1 MCCIVCV
8 QDFGKYGFIRESDMA
23 AKQAE
28 FMLWAT
34 EVKGANVELLGRLE
48 EKELFKEYM
57 EDFNT
62 GTLKHRWAR
71 GDTGTWSPKGE
82 KPQHPRPTRRCRHM
96 ELTLTQAQAHQ
107 PGYQWHHISA
117 LFGWASDANSAAVQQ
132 SACGLDF

>member
-1 MCCIVCV
+1 V

-62 GTLKHRWAR
+62 GTLKHRWGR
-71 GDTGTWSPKGE
+71 GDTGIWSPKGE
-82 KPQHPRPTRRCRHM
+82 KARHPRPTRRCRHM
-96 ELTLTQAQAHQ
+96 ELTL
-107 PGYQWHHISA
+107 
-117 LFGWASDANSAAVQQ
+117 
-132 SACGLDF
+132 